1 MIRTPSGTLTERYDH
16 GIRLRRR
23 TPHEHHADLLGP
35 ADRDPVAILAA
46 GDRTRVPELIPV
58 ADAGKPIRFLARCC
72 SRDGGGPEAST
83 NSGGCRAG
91 LRRLPSDELWSVRHA
106 RGERSF

>member
-46 GDRTRVPELIPV
+46 G
-58 ADAGKPIRFLARCC
+58 G
-72 SRDGGGPEAST
+72 
-83 NSGGCRAG
+83 
-91 LRRLPSDELWSVRHA
+91 
-106 RGERSF
+106 